1 MRKNRGSGSRTR
13 QRSWYKKCVMYGNTS
28 RMRKNHPHC
37 EKIVLCRSSGK
48 SYKKVACVQNRSPM
62 NVGRAHSFTAA
73 TVCLIVRIYRRIVG
87 KRFQQSRSDPLP
99 LNILRNMES
108 TQQSKKQ
115 PVLRYTITNQT
126 MTYKAPSCGVVFLI
140 ISETNRKIKKINK
153 NNNTPTKERKK
164 TWEELKI

>member
-1 MRKNRGSGSRTR
+1 
-13 QRSWYKKCVMYGNTS
+13 
-28 RMRKNHPHC
+28 
-37 EKIVLCRSSGK
+37 
-48 SYKKVACVQNRSPM
+48 M

-73 TVCLIVRIYRRIVG
+73 TVCLIVCIYRRIVG
-87 KRFQQSRSDPLP
+87 KQFQQSRSDPLP
-99 LNILRNMES
+99 LNTLRNMES

-153 NNNTPTKERKK
+153 FINGDK
-164 TWEELKI
+164 TIRRIPPITMHFPPKRCV

>member
-1 MRKNRGSGSRTR
+1 
-13 QRSWYKKCVMYGNTS
+13 
-28 RMRKNHPHC
+28 MRKNHPHR
-37 EKIVLCRSSGK
+37 KNSFMPFQRQ
-48 SYKKVACVQNRSPM
+48 SYKKMACVKNRSPM

-99 LNILRNMES
+99 LNTLRNMGS
-108 TQQSKKQ
+108 TQQSIKQ
-115 PVLRYTITNQT
+115 PVPRYTVTNQT

-153 NNNTPTKERKK
+153 NNNEPTKERKK